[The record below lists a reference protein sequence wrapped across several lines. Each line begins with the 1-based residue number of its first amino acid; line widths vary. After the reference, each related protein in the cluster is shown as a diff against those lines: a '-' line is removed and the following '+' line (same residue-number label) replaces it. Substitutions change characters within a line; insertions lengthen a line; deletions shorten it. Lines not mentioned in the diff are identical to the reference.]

1 MDRLLRTYR
10 DMKREKLFLYFV
22 VGIYLVYTA
31 WSILRALV
39 SGGAERPALLLVF
52 GLVFAVFGLGLLL
65 ICGWALLRAYYLRL
79 YLAELE
85 EQQAMNGDA
94 DPETPRPEKPMTGAE
109 KYLDFMYR
117 LFKIKQ

>member
-1 MDRLLRTYR
+1 MDRLLRKFR
-10 DMKREKLFLYFV
+10 DMRREKLFLYFV

-31 WSILRALV
+31 WSILRAV
-39 SGGAERPALLLVF
+39 VAGTERPALLIVF
-52 GLVFAVFGLGLLL
+52 GAVFAVCGLFLVLV
-65 ICGWALLRAYYLRL
+65 CGWALLRAYYLRL

-85 EQQAMNGDA
+85 EQQALYGDA
-94 DPETPRPEKPMTGAE
+94 DPETPRPEKPMTGAQ